1 MSEVKTTTIRRF
13 WDHSSKPSVFVETTD
28 GVETYRG
35 PFAGAKADTHAERQ
49 KEIEELRRERDEA
62 RADLEFRRGL
72 YKVLEEANNEVH
84 NRLAD
89 ALHEVDL
96 RTLDYERIKQERDEA
111 RELAGAYKEYAQ
123 LLGDEIDDMVIL
135 AHVHGWRSS
144 RVEQGKVLRE
154 KIKQLEGKK

>member
-62 RADLEFRRGL
+62 REALQYIAHSGLSARFLEDF
-72 YKVLEEANNEVH
+72 
-84 NRLAD
+84 
-89 ALHEVDL
+89 
-96 RTLDYERIKQERDEA
+96 A
-111 RELAGAYKEYAQ
+111 REFLKKGGAAK
-123 LLGDEIDDMVIL
+123 
-135 AHVHGWRSS
+135 
-144 RVEQGKVLRE
+144 
-154 KIKQLEGKK
+154 